1 MLRGD
6 ISNRPAAIIA
16 VDYRILLEERRGYA
30 WFVKMVPELLLHK
43 GFENTMKKALP
54 WRPGAKLW
62 LETYWEKRFAVFTV
76 NVPIISRAIDMI
88 VGDVLAETF
97 HFHDRYEFRRWTQ
110 INRALGRVY
119 TNDPLLLGLDELVQ
133 PHSGW
138 SEEV

>member
-1 MLRGD
+1 MFRGD

-16 VDYRILLEERRGYA
+16 VDYRILLEEKRGYS
-30 WFVKMVPELLLHK
+30 WFIKAVPELLLKK
-43 GFENTMKKALP
+43 GFESKMKKALP
-54 WRPGAKLW
+54 WKPGAKLW

-88 VGDVLAETF
+88 VGDIIAETY

-110 INRALGRVY
+110 INQAIGRVY
-119 TNDPLLLGLDELVQ
+119 TNDPLLLGLDGLTQ
-133 PHSGW
+133 THSGW